1 MVSLNAFA
9 LIFCGLT
16 AIITKGNVPM
26 WLTILMVILT
36 GLNGVIVFNAIA

>member
-16 AIITKGNVPM
+16 AIITNGKVPRG
-26 WLTILMVILT
+26 LTILMIILT
-36 GLNGVIVFNAIA
+36 GLNGAIVFNAIA